1 MTIPGTVDLARVHIW
16 VIGRVQGVGFRAFV
30 MHSGAMFGLAGWVHN
45 VGYNQVETVAEGTR
59 AVLERFAEIVK
70 TGPRASYVNEARV
83 EWETP
88 LGNFKG
94 FELR

>member
-1 MTIPGTVDLARVHIW
+1 MQSGTML
-16 VIGRVQGVGFRAFV
+16 
-30 MHSGAMFGLAGWVHN
+30 GLAGWVHN

-59 AVLERFAEIVK
+59 AVLERFAEVVK
-70 TGPRASYVNEARV
+70 AGPRASYVDEARV

-94 FELR
+94 FEVR